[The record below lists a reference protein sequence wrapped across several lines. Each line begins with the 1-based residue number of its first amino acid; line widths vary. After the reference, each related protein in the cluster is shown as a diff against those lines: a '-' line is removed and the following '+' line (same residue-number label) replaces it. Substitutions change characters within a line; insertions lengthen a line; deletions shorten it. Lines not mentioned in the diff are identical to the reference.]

1 MFMDELPMPKFLIR
15 LAHDFC
21 QRQYTRALQ
30 QTAQDN
36 PSPLSR
42 WLAVGR
48 WQDRRD
54 ALRARL

>member
-1 MFMDELPMPKFLIR
+1 MPKFLIR

-30 QTAQDN
+30 KTAQET
-36 PSPLSR
+36 PSPLKR

-48 WQDRRD
+48 WRDQRD
-54 ALRARL
+54 ALKARL

>member
-1 MFMDELPMPKFLIR
+1 MPKFLTR

-30 QTAQDN
+30 KTAQET
-36 PSPLSR
+36 PSPLKR

-48 WQDRRD
+48 WRDRRD
-54 ALRARL
+54 ALKARL